1 MKISRTNFPNS
12 KQFSNYNVQFSN
24 RTLDMTKAPVL
35 FDLLPDVAK
44 LPRHEL
50 RPELMDLS
58 RFQRFLD
65 RVGNPERGLPVIHVG
80 GSKGKGSTAALIA
93 GGLIALGKRVGV
105 FISPYLHSPTQSIF
119 LNGRAIEDSAFE
131 QYLERYES
139 ILKTLPPTEL
149 ISQFELLTAL
159 ALQYFHD
166 QDVDFAVM
174 EVGLGGRLDAT
185 NAVES
190 PVVSVITPIE
200 KEHTELL
207 GNSIASISYEKFG
220 IIREKTP
227 FVVAPQS
234 DSFVLDFA
242 RSVSLQKRAPC
253 VLVGSKY
260 RASILHR
267 STEGYS
273 FRLETPSR
281 LIPKVT
287 LALLGDHQ
295 VDNATT
301 AWAVLDQLLPE
312 FDPVKVADVWA
323 NLTLP
328 GRFELTVKEG
338 REVVLDGAHTIN
350 SAKGLRKTLDQLY
363 GGEPITF
370 ILSFLDDKSV
380 EGFVQHLVRWGD
392 AVVLTQVDHPRAL
405 PARVIEERFHTVWP
419 RDRITTAITNNV
431 RVAWQKACKLA
442 GRGPICVSGS
452 FKLIEGI

>member
-1 MKISRTNFPNS
+1 
-12 KQFSNYNVQFSN
+12 
-24 RTLDMTKAPVL
+24 MTTASAL

-44 LPRHEL
+44 MPRHQL
-50 RPELMDLS
+50 RPELMNLTNL
-58 RFQRFLD
+58 QRFLD
-65 RVGNPERGLPVIHVG
+65 RVGNPERGLPVIHVA

-105 FISPYLHSPTQSIF
+105 FMSPYLHSPTEGIF
-119 LNGRAIEDSAFE
+119 LNGRPIDDAAFE
-131 QYLERYES
+131 QYLERYEPT
-139 ILKTLPPTEL
+139 LRALPPSETL
-149 ISQFELLTAL
+149 QRFELMVLI

-166 QDVDFAVM
+166 EDVDFAVM
-174 EVGLGGRLDAT
+174 EVGVGGRLDAT
-185 NAVES
+185 NVVES
-190 PVVSVITPIE
+190 PVISVITPIE
-200 KEHTELL
+200 KEHVELL

-220 IIREKTP
+220 IVREETP
-227 FVVAPQS
+227 FVVSTQP

-260 RASILHR
+260 RASILQR

-295 VDNATT
+295 VDNAVT
-301 AWAVLDQLLPE
+301 AWCVLDQLLPE
-312 FDPVKVADVWA
+312 FDPAKVTDVWA

-328 GRFELTVKEG
+328 GRFEFRVKEG
-338 REVVLDGAHTIN
+338 REVILDAAHTIN

-370 ILSFLDDKSV
+370 VLSFLDDKNV
-380 EGFVQHLVRWGD
+380 EGFVQHLIRWGD

-419 RDRITTAITNNV
+419 RDRLTTAITNNV

-452 FKLIEGI
+452 FKLIEGM